1 MFKNQRIKSVLP
13 SAIFKIK
20 TTTNFGH
27 LEFCTLIVFPFL
39 EQTSKN
45 FIPSKVQGIEIIDIE
60 CVLGNLAGTDN

>member
-13 SAIFKIK
+13 SAIVKIK

-27 LEFCTLIVFPFL
+27 LQFCTLIVFPFL

-45 FIPSKVQGIEIIDIE
+45 FIPLKVQTIRAQ
-60 CVLGNLAGTDN
+60 AGFEGFEPHEK